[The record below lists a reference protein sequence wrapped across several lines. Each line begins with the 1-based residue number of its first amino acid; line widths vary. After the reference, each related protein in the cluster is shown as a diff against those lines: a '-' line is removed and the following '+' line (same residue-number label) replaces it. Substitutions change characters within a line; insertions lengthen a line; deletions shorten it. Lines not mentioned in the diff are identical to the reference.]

1 LAKKVVYLNKREK
14 GEYFM
19 ANVKPTFAKLK
30 LQKNTTVKTVIV
42 NDFEI
47 EVKQYLPIE
56 EKLNL
61 ITNVINYAADVNG
74 FMNPLK
80 VELFG
85 TLEIIYAYSNISFTE
100 KQREDSVNLY
110 DTLVG
115 SGVADKI
122 IAEIPRVEYEGVLET
137 INECIEHIYA
147 YKNSAAGIIESVVQD
162 YGNVSFNA
170 TEIQKQLADPN
181 NMALLKDVLT
191 KLG

>member
-1 LAKKVVYLNKREK
+1 
-14 GEYFM
+14 M

-147 YKNSAAGIIESVVQD
+147 YKNSAVGIIESVVQD

>member
-1 LAKKVVYLNKREK
+1 
-14 GEYFM
+14 M
-19 ANVKPTFAKLK
+19 ANTKPTFAKLK
-30 LQKNTTVKTVIV
+30 LQKNTTVKKVVV
-42 NDFEI
+42 NEFEI

-56 EKLNL
+56 EKLKL
-61 ITNVINYAADVNG
+61 VTNVINYATDVNS

-100 KQREDSVNLY
+100 KQKEDSVNLY

-122 IAEIPRVEYEGVLET
+122 IAEIPEVEYEGVLES

-147 YKNSAAGIIESVVQD
+147 YKNSAVGIVESVVQD

-170 TEIQKQLADPN
+170 TEIQKKLADPN
-181 NMALLKDVLT
+181 NMALLKEVLT